1 MKCARG
7 RAVILALSLILAFSA
22 GMPFAPCDSFAQ
34 QTPPA
39 EVPFEEAPLTSQ
51 ASEWLQPEPS
61 EATEELSPEEML
73 TLRKRHLEA
82 LLSDAFRYHPRGMLN
97 PFVPF
102 ITPETT
108 TAPEFAPMDEGTLPP
123 RPQRPLTPLQK
134 MSLSEIERGLRAIL
148 LGEMGKRALVEDAA
162 GKGYIVQVGT
172 LMGKNDG
179 VVVDILPDRLV
190 IQERFWDR
198 DARDWS
204 YKTAS
209 VRLKKEETA
218 KP

>member
-1 MKCARG
+1 MKCAKG
-7 RAVILALSLILAFSA
+7 RAMILALSLILAFS
-22 GMPFAPCDSFAQ
+22 GGIPFTPCDAFAQ
-34 QTPPA
+34 QTPSA
-39 EVPFEEAPLTSQ
+39 QVPSEETPLTSQ
-51 ASEWLQPEPS
+51 TSELLQPEPS

-73 TLRKRHLEA
+73 ALKKRHLEA
-82 LLSDAFRYHPRGMLN
+82 LLSDAFHYHPRGMLN

-102 ITPETT
+102 ITPGT

-123 RPQRPLTPLQK
+123 GPQRPLTPLQK
-134 MSLSEIERGLRAIL
+134 MSLGEIERGLRAIL

-190 IQERFWDR
+190 IQERFWDS

-209 VRLKKEETA
+209 VWLKKEETA
-218 KP
+218 KQ

>member
-1 MKCARG
+1 
-7 RAVILALSLILAFSA
+7 V
-22 GMPFAPCDSFAQ
+22 
-34 QTPPA
+34 
-39 EVPFEEAPLTSQ
+39 
-51 ASEWLQPEPS
+51 LQPEPS

-73 TLRKRHLEA
+73 VLRKRQLEA

-102 ITPETT
+102 ITPKT
-108 TAPEFAPMDEGTLPP
+108 TAPEFAPMDEGAPPP
-123 RPQRPLTPLQK
+123 RPQGPLTPLQK
-134 MSLSEIERGLRAIL
+134 MSLGEIERGLRAIL

-179 VVVDILPDRLV
+179 VVVDILPGRLV
-190 IQERFWDR
+190 IQERFWDS

-204 YKTAS
+204 YKTAY
-209 VRLKKEETA
+209 VRLKKRENGQTMIEKAANVEGPLIGIEER
-218 KP
+218 K